1 MSDKIKSI
9 KKGEDVV
16 VSIAF
21 DGKIVHIK
29 NHMDVLY
36 HRAELRMLKKQLLKL
51 PSIHSVVRALDDLD
65 AAHTL
70 LVERDNEK

>member
-1 MSDKIKSI
+1 MSDKIKQI
-9 KKGEDVV
+9 KKEEEVV
-16 VSIAF
+16 MSLAY

-29 NHMDVLY
+29 DRMDVLY

-65 AAHTL
+65 VAHNL
-70 LVERDNEK
+70 LVERDNG

>member
-1 MSDKIKSI
+1 MSDKIKQI
-9 KKGEDVV
+9 KKEEEVV
-16 VSIAF
+16 MSIAY

-29 NHMDVLY
+29 DRMDVLY
-36 HRAELRMLKKQLLKL
+36 YRAELRMLKKQLLKL

-65 AAHTL
+65 VAHTL